1 MLCCVFSLSV
11 FWRTG
16 AGLWRDDWGWGLD
29 GEMLEAREDLTRSL
43 PALASLA
50 LGLL

>member
-1 MLCCVFSLSV
+1 MLCCVCSV

-29 GEMLEAREDLTRSL
+29 GEMEAGEDLTRSL

-50 LGLL
+50 PGLL